1 MSYPRVNLLK
11 KTERRYQGTVSRRFM
26 LVGIVVTP
34 ILFIAVLSG
43 VKLIQYGGVQAELRA
58 SREIWSTLGPRLAV
72 AIDQQRGLKTNR
84 KAIDLIN
91 GWRDSQVSMEGLLL
105 DIQKAIPE
113 NIQLTRISIR
123 SEVKTSIYHDVDEL
137 GLDYRLALQGI
148 SQGTQA
154 ENAVINLR
162 RDLLDK
168 EHLSAT
174 FDAVKLTSMRKRAG
188 QSDENM
194 REFSL
199 EGLGVES
206 GREK

>member
-11 KTERRYQGTVSRRFM
+11 KIERRYQGTVSRRFM

-43 VKLIQYGGVQAELRA
+43 VKLIQYGGVQADLRA
-58 SREIWSTLGPRLAV
+58 SREIWSTLEPRLAV
-72 AIDQQRGLKTNR
+72 ASDQQRGLKTNR
-84 KAIDLIN
+84 QAIDLIN

-137 GLDYRLALQGI
+137 GLGYRLALQGI
-148 SQGTQA
+148 SQGAQA

-168 EHLSAT
+168 EHLSAA

-188 QSDENM
+188 QSGENM

-199 EGLGVES
+199 EGLGAES
-206 GREK
+206 GGEK